1 MVLDIK
7 VRKEVKADFFQ
18 REMILDDCFGKDRN
32 NRTVYIYRKIP
43 PIKELSLISYLKQ
56 EPKVVIG
63 TIRFYR
69 VLIEQFHCL
78 LLGPLAV
85 DKHYQGKGFGKKLIQ
100 QGLNLAKENGE
111 KICFVSGEYDYYCHY
126 GFKKLSSIKL
136 NIIVPGPI
144 SFNDLLI
151 YEFNND
157 AKNYLKNN
165 SQLSPLN

>member
-7 VRKEVKADFFQ
+7 IRKEVEADYSQ
-18 REMILDDCFGKDRN
+18 REIILDDCFGKDRN

-43 PIKELSLISYLKQ
+43 SIKELSLISYLKK

-69 VLIEQFHCL
+69 VLIEGFHCL

-85 DKHYQGKGFGKKLIQ
+85 DKLYQGKGFGKKLIQ
-100 QGLNLAKENGE
+100 KGLDLAKENGE

-126 GFKKLSSIKL
+126 GFKKLSSINL

-144 SFNDLLI
+144 SFKDLLI

-165 SQLSPLN
+165 YQLLPSN

>member
-7 VRKEVKADFFQ
+7 IRKEVKSDFSQ
-18 REMILDDCFGKDRN
+18 REIILDNCFGKDRN

-85 DKHYQGKGFGKKLIQ
+85 DKYYQGKGFGKKLIQ
-100 QGLNLAKENGE
+100 QGLDLAKNNGE
-111 KICFVSGEYDYYCHY
+111 QICFVSGEYDYYCHY
-126 GFKKLSSIKL
+126 GFKKLSSISL

-144 SFNDLLI
+144 SYNDLLI
-151 YEFNND
+151 YQFNND
-157 AKNYLKNN
+157 AKNYLKTN
-165 SQLSPLN
+165 SLLLPSN